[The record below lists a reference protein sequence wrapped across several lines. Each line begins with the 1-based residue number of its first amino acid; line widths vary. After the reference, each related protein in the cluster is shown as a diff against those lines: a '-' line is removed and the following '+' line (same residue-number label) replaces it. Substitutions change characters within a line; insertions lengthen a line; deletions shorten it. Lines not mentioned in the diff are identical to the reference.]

1 MSHTPED
8 NVTPS
13 GDAPD
18 HSTDNGAGTPD
29 ALEGMLAAAGVS
41 DQPLPDTRCGFVA
54 IVGRPN
60 VGKSTLMNHILGQKV
75 SITSRRPQTT
85 RHQVMGIHTEEGTQC
100 VFVDT
105 PGIHIMQRDR
115 NKAINRFMNQ
125 AATQALRDV
134 DAVVFIV
141 DRTRWMEEDQIVLE
155 KLAHV
160 KAPVILEVNKIDW
173 LKDKTTLAPWLQ
185 SLQERRDF
193 AAIIPMSAKN
203 GTNIDL
209 LLENVMKRLPQGEHM
224 FADDQ
229 ITNKSSRFL
238 ASELVREKVMR
249 QLGDELP
256 YQMTVEIEEFKTDQ
270 RGTLHISA
278 LMMVERQGQ
287 KKILIGENGER
298 IKNIG
303 REARL
308 EMERAFD
315 AKVMLNL
322 WVKVKRGWSDDE
334 RALKSLGYT
343 HDKD

>member
-160 KAPVILEVNKIDW
+160 KAPVILVVNKIDW

-193 AAIIPMSAKN
+193 AATIPMSAFFAPPTPQLRICFAKEDATLDA
-203 GTNIDL
+203 GI
-209 LLENVMKRLPQGEHM
+209 ERLRHIA
-224 FADDQ
+224 ADH
-229 ITNKSSRFL
+229 
-238 ASELVREKVMR
+238 VC
-249 QLGDELP
+249 
-256 YQMTVEIEEFKTDQ
+256 
-270 RGTLHISA
+270 
-278 LMMVERQGQ
+278 
-287 KKILIGENGER
+287 
-298 IKNIG
+298 
-303 REARL
+303 
-308 EMERAFD
+308 
-315 AKVMLNL
+315 
-322 WVKVKRGWSDDE
+322 
-334 RALKSLGYT
+334 
-343 HDKD
+343 

>member
-1 MSHTPED
+1 
-8 NVTPS
+8 
-13 GDAPD
+13 
-18 HSTDNGAGTPD
+18 
-29 ALEGMLAAAGVS
+29 
-41 DQPLPDTRCGFVA
+41 
-54 IVGRPN
+54 
-60 VGKSTLMNHILGQKV
+60 
-75 SITSRRPQTT
+75 
-85 RHQVMGIHTEEGTQC
+85 
-100 VFVDT
+100 
-105 PGIHIMQRDR
+105 
-115 NKAINRFMNQ
+115 
-125 AATQALRDV
+125 
-134 DAVVFIV
+134 
-141 DRTRWMEEDQIVLE
+141 
-155 KLAHV
+155 
-160 KAPVILEVNKIDW
+160 
-173 LKDKTTLAPWLQ
+173 
-185 SLQERRDF
+185 
-193 AAIIPMSAKN
+193 
-203 GTNIDL
+203 
-209 LLENVMKRLPQGEHM
+209 
-224 FADDQ
+224 
-229 ITNKSSRFL
+229 
-238 ASELVREKVMR
+238 MR